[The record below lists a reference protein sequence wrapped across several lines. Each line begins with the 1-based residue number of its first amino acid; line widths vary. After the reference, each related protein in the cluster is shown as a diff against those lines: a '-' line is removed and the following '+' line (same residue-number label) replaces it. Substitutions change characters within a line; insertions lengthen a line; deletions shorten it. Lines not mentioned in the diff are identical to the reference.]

1 MTGSELSFYED
12 IVVGVPE
19 RFGAYKVTREE
30 VIDFAGRY
38 DPQAF
43 HLDDQA
49 AAAGPFGTLA
59 ASGWNTAAIAMR
71 LLVDNV
77 LVRQAALGGAGVEE
91 MRWTRPVLPGDVL
104 TLEVTVTEKRRSQ
117 SRPENGIM
125 KVHQRLLNQR
135 GEEVLRMTTTG
146 MIRVRNPGAPD
157 PG

>member
-1 MTGSELSFYED
+1 ME
-12 IVVGVPE
+12 
-19 RFGAYKVTREE
+19 
-30 VIDFAGRY
+30 
-38 DPQAF
+38 
-43 HLDDQA
+43 
-49 AAAGPFGTLA
+49 
-59 ASGWNTAAIAMR
+59 
-71 LLVDNV
+71 
-77 LVRQAALGGAGVEE
+77 AL
-91 MRWTRPVLPGDVL
+91 RWTRPVLPGDVL